1 MSQSYNLR
9 QQDAPALRYALAIF
23 VLQRDSAGASK
34 RQKPSDTGNLRPPPA
49 ASKPKVLG
57 GASSTPKPFHLVAD
71 ALPKGVREL
80 GEGVEAV
87 ERNVDGVHN
96 ATSTG
101 DDGARRGPL
110 KVGGTGV
117 GRYRCWLFSFGRACL
132 PL

>member
-9 QQDAPALRYALAIF
+9 QQDAPALRYSLAIF

-34 RQKPSDTGNLRPPPA
+34 RRKPSDAGKLRPLPA
-49 ASKPKVLG
+49 ASEPKVLG
-57 GASSTPKPFHLVAD
+57 GASSTPNPPHPVAD
-71 ALPKGVREL
+71 ARPKGVREL
-80 GEGVEAV
+80 GKGVEAV

-96 ATSTG
+96 PTSTG

-110 KVGGTGV
+110 KVGGNGI